1 MKRMLHRVYQLS
13 IISTND
19 QKPDIIYVHVSMSS
33 LFLITKSC
41 NYYIHLTAFFPGD
54 DGGWQWHQVDHM
66 QIICTSLQTD
76 NHPSTSLL
84 SFYRP
89 DALPATQPT
98 ASKHWR
104 LRQKAVNVSK
114 NSIKIN
120 IHSDILLNDK
130 LQESEQKNKKPI
142 VFYITVFIIL
152 RIVKQ
157 MLHLHRGP

>member
-1 MKRMLHRVYQLS
+1 MQILLLLLLLHSFNGFKTWVS
-13 IISTND
+13 WH
-19 QKPDIIYVHVSMSS
+19 QKGKPFWILLEHEMM
-33 LFLITKSC
+33 
-41 NYYIHLTAFFPGD
+41 
-54 DGGWQWHQVDHM
+54 GWQWHQVDHM

-130 LQESEQKNKKPI
+130 LQESEQKTKKPI